1 MMADLRILVVEDDPD
16 GADMVSMML
25 QSTGVEAVVSH
36 DAETALGWLQSDPG
50 YFNAAIIDL
59 ALPGMDGME
68 LMGTIRNTPE
78 ISRLPMIAV
87 TAFHTPELKVRVLDS
102 GFDAYFPKPLD
113 TNLFLRNLERVL
125 MPG

>member
-1 MMADLRILVVEDDPD
+1 MTNFRILVVEDDPD

-25 QSTGVEAVVSH
+25 SSAGVEAVVAH

-50 YFNAAIIDL
+50 YFNAAVIDL

-68 LMGTIRNTPE
+68 LMGTIRNMPE
-78 ISRLPMIAV
+78 VADLPMIAV
-87 TAFHTPELKVRVLDS
+87 TAFHTPELKVRVLDA

-113 TNLFLRNLERVL
+113 TTLFLRSLERVL

>member
-1 MMADLRILVVEDDPD
+1 MTDFRILVVEDDPD

-25 QSTGVEAVVSH
+25 SSAGVEAVVAH
-36 DAETALGWLQSDPG
+36 DAETALGWLQSDPA
-50 YFNAAIIDL
+50 YFNAAVIDL

-78 ISRLPMIAV
+78 VAYLPMIAV
-87 TAFHTPELKVRVLDS
+87 TAFHTPELKVRVMDA

-113 TNLFLRNLERVL
+113 TNLFLRGLEQVL